1 MPKESR
7 MRLEPKH
14 QPLLPKAQFL
24 SRLLRYML
32 IACSIVGVSLGIGI
46 MGYRW
51 FGELP
56 WIDALLNASFILTG
70 MGPVDPMR
78 TVSGKLFASAY
89 AIFSGV
95 AFLST
100 IGVLLTPLVHRFL
113 HRFHVEMDERQR
125 GQKG

>member
-1 MPKESR
+1 
-7 MRLEPKH
+7 MRLERRH
-14 QPLLPKAQFL
+14 QLLLPKRQFI
-24 SRLLRYML
+24 SRLLRYLL
-32 IACSIVGVSLGIGI
+32 IAYSLVGVSLGIGI

-51 FGELP
+51 FGDRS

-70 MGPVDPMR
+70 MGPVDPMK
-78 TVSGKLFASAY
+78 TVSGKLLASGD

-113 HRFHVEMDERQR
+113 HQFHVEMVDEQR
-125 GQKG
+125 RVE